1 MTKYSKYYNAKGE
14 TRWKYYKYVGMHPKT
29 GKEITLRQQGFK
41 TKSEAKLTFER
52 EYNDVKIDMDYKDK
66 KDIKFIDFF
75 DNFIQFYKTTGVSES
90 TVNKFEIEIKK
101 HIFPVIGDYY
111 IKSITITDGQRL
123 VESIR
128 ENRKDFRKVFGHA
141 RAVMDFAVHEELI
154 KTNPFKNVILKGK
167 KKRYTSKRVSRNDNF
182 YSPEELMKFLEYYE
196 EHGNFHE
203 FVYFRLLAFSGLR
216 RGEALALF
224 KTDLNYTEKS
234 LAINKTLAE
243 GRGKRSTYLSYFTKT
258 GDSDRDEESIVY
270 LDDYTFELLDKLCH
284 KTQFSY
290 ANNVSKE
297 IYSSKYIFT
306 SPRTES
312 YYHRSAPNDWL
323 KQFWS
328 KHQLKLNKIGLNY
341 ISPHGFRHSQATLLF
356 ELGIDAKDA
365 QHRLRHKHLK
375 TTMDIYTHLSE
386 DRDKKTKNKLND
398 FQTRHAISPATVVN
412 FEDYKRSKG

>member
-1 MTKYSKYYNAKGE
+1 MVKYSTYKNGKGE
-14 TRWKYYKYVGMHPKT
+14 KLWKYYKYAGLHPKT
-29 GKEITLRQQGFK
+29 GKEIVLRQQGFK
-41 TKSEAKLTFER
+41 TRSEAKLVLER
-52 EYNDVKIDMDYKDK
+52 EFEKVTNNFGNKEK
-66 KDIKFIDFF
+66 KDIKFKEFF
-75 DNFIQFYKTTGVSES
+75 ETFLTFYETTGVSES
-90 TVNKFEIEIKK
+90 TVNKFESESKK
-101 HIFPVIGDYY
+101 HVLPVIGDYY
-111 IKSITITDGQRL
+111 IRSITITDGQRL

-154 KTNPFKNVILKGK
+154 KTNSFKNVILKGK
-167 KKRYTSKRVSRNDNF
+167 KKRYASNRVARKENF
-182 YSPEELMKFLEYYE
+182 YSPAELMKFLEYYE
-196 EHGNFHE
+196 KNGNFHE

-216 RGEALALF
+216 RGEALSLF
-224 KTDLNYTEKS
+224 KTDLKYTDKS
-234 LAINKTLAE
+234 LKINKTLAE

-258 GDSDRDEESIVY
+258 GNSDDDRESIVY

-284 KTQFSY
+284 KTQYTF
-290 ANNVSKE
+290 ANNVTKE
-297 IYSSKYIFT
+297 IYTSKFIFT

-312 YYHRSAPNDWL
+312 FYNRSAPNDWL
-323 KQFWS
+323 KKFWV
-328 KHQLKLNKIGLNY
+328 KHKKELNKIGLSY

-398 FQTRHAISPATVVN
+398 FQSSHAISPATVVN
-412 FEDYKRSKG
+412 LEDYKRSKG